1 MLLVFQVHFYHLTL
15 VTCDKVLG
23 KWERDYHLYY
33 AEETEVSSKS
43 LLEPHIKCVRSDKVS
58 YFFVCV
64 SFKSEIGTLVELI
77 RNEIGSFVE
86 RWMDLES
93 VIQSEVSQNEKKSI
107 LTHICGI

>member
-1 MLLVFQVHFYHLTL
+1 MFGIYVMLLVFQVHFYHLTL

-64 SFKSEIGTLVELI
+64 SFKSEIGTLV
-77 RNEIGSFVE
+77 
-86 RWMDLES
+86 
-93 VIQSEVSQNEKKSI
+93 
-107 LTHICGI
+107 